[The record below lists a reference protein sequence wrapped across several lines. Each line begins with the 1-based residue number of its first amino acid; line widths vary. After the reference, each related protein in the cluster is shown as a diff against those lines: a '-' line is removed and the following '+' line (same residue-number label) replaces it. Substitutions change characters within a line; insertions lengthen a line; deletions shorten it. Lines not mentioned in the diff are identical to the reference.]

1 MQDNFDEYE
10 RTSVPRQAASTGKRR
25 SAHGSTW
32 LHPVVGLRENEGQP
46 NTDDLTQTQP
56 IPVAVGRKALIQQPG
71 HMHPV
76 ELGQQ
81 QRNIIDPFGLMVSG
95 SIIPR
100 AYLDVS
106 ISAQKVSEP

>member
-1 MQDNFDEYE
+1 MN
-10 RTSVPRQAASTGKRR
+10 TSVLLAQAGGQHGQASLSPRFDVV
-25 SAHGSTW
+25 
-32 LHPVVGLRENEGQP
+32 HPGVGLRENEGQP

-56 IPVAVGRKALIQQPG
+56 IPVAVGRKTLIQQPG

-95 SIIPR
+95 SVTYRELTSMSQYP
-100 AYLDVS
+100 L
-106 ISAQKVSEP
+106 KK